1 MKRAFQGA
9 RDGAPALGPTGW
21 LRGPAVA
28 LMGVMAFCLA
38 MLAPA
43 QAAENPP
50 AVQRYTLSNGMT
62 LIVRPDH
69 RAPTV
74 VHMLWVRVGSMDEVD
89 GASGIAHV
97 LEHMMFKGTPDLAP
111 GEFSRRVAALG
122 GRENAF
128 TTSDATAYHQ
138 QVARE
143 HLEAVMRLEADRFER
158 NRWDDDAFRKE
169 IEVIKEERRQRVE
182 ESPRARMFE
191 ALNATMYLTSP
202 YRRPVIGWMGD
213 LVSLTPQEVR
223 EFRQRWYVPGNAAV
237 VIAGDVEPERVRALA
252 EALYGR
258 IPARE
263 VPARKPRDEVA
274 QQGPRQ
280 LTYRARAE
288 QALVALG
295 WQTPQWAGPAAQDA
309 GSQDALAL
317 TVLSAVL
324 DGHGGSRLERSLV
337 QGEGQPGGARLADS
351 VGASYGLLGRGPQRF
366 MLTAMPAAGVA
377 PERVADALKAEVARI
392 ATEGVRADE
401 LQRVK
406 TQWMASEVY
415 KLDALFNQAR
425 ELGQYW
431 VQGWDVDAGD
441 RLMAALMNVSAEQV
455 QSVARRL
462 FSDQRLTTGVLAPEA
477 AAQPPAAA
485 ALPDAPKPSRTGT
498 AG

>member
-1 MKRAFQGA
+1 
-9 RDGAPALGPTGW
+9 
-21 LRGPAVA
+21 
-28 LMGVMAFCLA
+28 MAFCLA
-38 MLAPA
+38 VLAPA

-309 GSQDALAL
+309 GSQ
-317 TVLSAVL
+317 
-324 DGHGGSRLERSLV
+324 
-337 QGEGQPGGARLADS
+337 
-351 VGASYGLLGRGPQRF
+351 
-366 MLTAMPAAGVA
+366 
-377 PERVADALKAEVARI
+377 
-392 ATEGVRADE
+392 
-401 LQRVK
+401 
-406 TQWMASEVY
+406 
-415 KLDALFNQAR
+415 
-425 ELGQYW
+425 
-431 VQGWDVDAGD
+431 
-441 RLMAALMNVSAEQV
+441 
-455 QSVARRL
+455 
-462 FSDQRLTTGVLAPEA
+462 
-477 AAQPPAAA
+477 
-485 ALPDAPKPSRTGT
+485 
-498 AG
+498 